1 MWHKLNGKW
10 YWTGEESPT
19 HDPLGNKFYDVD
31 EDGFARGVGD
41 EFFSKGERS
50 RNGSTILVLLVAL
63 LSAMFIL
70 SVFWDAFLAEGL
82 RNLFGG

>member
-10 YWTGEESPT
+10 YWAGEEPPT

-41 EFFSKGERS
+41 EFFTKERS
-50 RNGSTILVLLVAL
+50 SMGGTVVWLVVGLFTAL
-63 LSAMFIL
+63 FIL